1 MQNLLK
7 QIYPYEEGQD
17 LLEYALLLVL
27 IALSAAATIQALE
40 TAFKGASSHVRMAIA
55 ERTS

>member
-7 QIYPYEEGQD
+7 QIYPYEDGQD

-40 TAFKGASSHVRMAIA
+40 AAFNGASLHVRMAIA
-55 ERTS
+55 ECTS